1 MSGAPVYL
9 AGYGYKSYDET
20 RISIVE
26 LSRLYRDDS
35 ILHAEIAFFLLS
47 MMAETVGLASA
58 VIGLGTLAKSCQGL
72 YNVIS
77 RIKKASKHIDLLSR
91 DLKDLCI
98 ILDTLQA
105 LFNDNEFLVGSLAS
119 LSRFEDLEPVRDICM
134 SILNDIRTMVDG
146 YKSQGTS
153 ADLGT
158 WKRLQWTFK
167 EKEIEGYRKDLVTHK
182 MTLNIAISVANM

>member
-47 MMAETVGLASA
+47 MMAEAVGLASA
-58 VIGLGTLAKSCQGL
+58 VITLAKSCQGL
-72 YNVIS
+72 YNAIS
-77 RIKKASKHIDLLSR
+77 RIKKAPKHIDLLSR
-91 DLKDLCI
+91 DLKDLDL

-105 LFNDNEFLVGSLAS
+105 LFKDDEFSVGSPAS
-119 LSRFEDLEPVRDICM
+119 LSQFENLAPVLQNCS
-134 SILNDIRTMVDG
+134 SIFSGIQTIVDG